1 MSVKYEGIIPPIV
14 TPFTASGEIDEE
26 KIRREM
32 EICLDAG
39 ADGISV
45 GGSTGEGPTFKFVQS
60 SFSVGNFVPGC
71 NFSSLIKS
79 LIRSSTW

>member
-39 ADGISV
+39 ADGISEIGRAHV
-45 GGSTGEGPTFKFVQS
+45 
-60 SFSVGNFVPGC
+60 
-71 NFSSLIKS
+71 
-79 LIRSSTW
+79 

>member
-45 GGSTGEGPTFKFVQS
+45 GGSTGERTD
-60 SFSVGNFVPGC
+60 
-71 NFSSLIKS
+71 I
-79 LIRSSTW
+79 T